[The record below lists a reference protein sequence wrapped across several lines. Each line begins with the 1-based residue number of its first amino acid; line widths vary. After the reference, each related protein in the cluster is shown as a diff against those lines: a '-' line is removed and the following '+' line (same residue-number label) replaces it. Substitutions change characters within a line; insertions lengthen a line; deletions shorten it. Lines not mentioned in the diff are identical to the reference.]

1 MGALDGRVV
10 LITGAAHGIGQATA
24 RAAAEA
30 GAAGILVADLDGEA
44 AVAVAGE
51 VAAPGVATLGLAVD
65 VADGD
70 AVAAMVERTVAEFG
84 RLDAAFNNAGIESEP
99 APTADCT
106 EANFVRTLAVNLTG
120 AFLCMKHEIPVML
133 ATGGGSIVNTSSAAG
148 LVGFPGVPAYVAS
161 KHGLVGLT
169 RATALEYA
177 TAGIRVNAVCP
188 GVIATDMITRF
199 TRDDPAQLDAL
210 RAQEPIGRLGEA
222 REVADTVLWLWSDQS
237 SFVTGQAIAV
247 DGGMTVD

>member
-1 MGALDGRVV
+1 MGALDDRVV
-10 LITGAAHGIGQATA
+10 LITGAAHGIGLATA
-24 RAAAEA
+24 RSAAAA
-30 GAAGILVADLDGEA
+30 GATAVVLADLDGDA
-44 AVAVAGE
+44 AVA
-51 VAAPGVATLGLAVD
+51 AAAEIASDRTRTLGLAVD
-65 VADGD
+65 VADGP
-70 AVAAMVERTVAEFG
+70 AVATMVERTVAEFG

-106 EANFVRTLAVNLTG
+106 EDNFARTIAVNLTG
-120 AFLCMKHEIPVML
+120 VFLCMKHEIPVML
-133 ATGGGSIVNTSSAAG
+133 AGGGGSIVNTSSVAG
-148 LVGFPGVPAYVAS
+148 LVGFPGLPAYVAS

-199 TRDDPAQLDAL
+199 THDDPTQLAAL
-210 RAQEPIGRLGEA
+210 TAQEPIGRLGEP
-222 REVADTVLWLWSDQS
+222 REVADVVLWLWSDQS

-247 DGGMTVD
+247 DGGMAVD